1 MYHLQN
7 IQTKDTKLLQHKY
20 PFPSGKHKYHLK
32 NNNVRNQSTAR
43 LPSLDEHCSQT
54 NKTMRRLICVVAMRR
69 LICVVTMWNLVVPI
83 PVLFCK

>member
-54 NKTMRRLICVVAMRR
+54 NKTMRRLICVVAM
-69 LICVVTMWNLVVPI
+69 WNLVVPI